1 MLGEDHQAFGLGHDL
16 RRLPDLRGAGIGGR
30 GLHLGRAI
38 QPFGGGRLA
47 QNLSWQA
54 DMDWTEWS
62 RSGDDPN
69 AVGNLGHLFRKA
81 QFIVP
86 FAGLAYR
93 RRLIAHLLAPSATP
107 TEPAPFGGRCPARV
121 QQRGPMFDRGVD
133 GLHGAIG
140 KAHVGMRHHRL

>member
-1 MLGEDHQAFGLGHDL
+1 MADRSILADRNAPFQGHIRQGGKNLGAGCAMLGEDHQAFGLGHDL

-107 TEPAPFGGRCPARV
+107 TEPAPFGGRCPAR
-121 QQRGPMFDRGVD
+121 
-133 GLHGAIG
+133 
-140 KAHVGMRHHRL
+140 